1 MNEGVM
7 LKAWQTLKQ
16 QKRDYEE
23 QVNIQLKKGEL
34 YCIINVFCEADYIY
48 GLSKREK
55 LVLEKLE
62 ELIK

>member
-1 MNEGVM
+1 MNEGAM

-34 YCIINVFCEADYIY
+34 YCIINVFCEADYIWTV
-48 GLSKREK
+48 KT
-55 LVLEKLE
+55 
-62 ELIK
+62 